1 MKIIPFV
8 LILLAVGLSACNKE
22 EAIPECEATAQLCV
36 NLGNERISGAAVWY
50 RIPNQNRFRLLW
62 EEGTGSAYRNIEID
76 LYTSDTVLV
85 AGSYPTNDSHT
96 RATSAVQYFA
106 ANQAWYGTGT
116 LNISSVENNKVSG
129 TFSGT
134 LTKDG
139 GTETME
145 YSSGQLKSVPLQ

>member
-1 MKIIPFV
+1 MKSKLFV
-8 LILLAVGLSACNKE
+8 LMLLAVHFTACNKE
-22 EAIPECEATAQLCV
+22 EATPECEATAQLCV
-36 NLGNERISGAAVWY
+36 NLGNERISGAAIWY

-62 EEGTGSAYRNIEID
+62 EEGTGSTYRNIEID

-106 ANQAWYGTGT
+106 ASQAWYGTGT
-116 LNISSVENNKVSG
+116 LNISSIEGNKVSG
-129 TFSGT
+129 TFSDT

-139 GTETME
+139 STETME
-145 YSSGQLKSVPLQ
+145 YSSGQLKSVPQQ